1 MAHPQRS
8 GSLVQVP
15 LYSLQAD
22 NSRLSG
28 SIPPAF
34 LDHVVSQ
41 TLGVLS
47 VSHCFRTR
55 NSWLKH
61 IWQIGR
67 NYLRGPT
74 IAIEHAEELRS
85 LILISNLF
93 SCDVPRQV
101 GDENNTLGNG
111 HFYDPTRYRIGRLG
125 DYLGSTYP
133 SVNPYTKITNLTFP
147 NVVMAFTGNA
157 AMTTAASVLGRTDA
171 GQVLNTDAVV
181 PSLLLLSTA

>member
-8 GSLVQVP
+8 GSVVQVP

-93 SCDVPRQV
+93 SCDVPRQLR
-101 GDENNTLGNG
+101 NNAVLGNG
-111 HFYDPTRYRIGRLG
+111 YFHDPTRYRIDAQGE
-125 DYLGSTYP
+125 YLANTYP
-133 SVNPYTKITNLTFP
+133 FVNPYTKITKLSLP
-147 NVVMAFTGNA
+147 SVVVAFTGNA